1 MKVLRNILV
10 GLFIAVGIMF
20 AIFEINAFRHRDTE
34 PPVITVDLDE
44 IEISTSATNEELLQ
58 GMKAFDENDGDVSS
72 SLVVVSKS
80 HFITGTTV
88 KVNYAAFDSHNNVAT
103 YSRRVT
109 YTDYRRPRFAIS
121 APLRFVSRNN
131 PDYLGSVSVT
141 DLIDGDISSQI
152 KMIAEDS
159 TYSTSDTR
167 SIPITL
173 QVTNSV
179 GDTAEVFVT
188 ADIETKYNYN
198 RPVPA
203 LTTYMIYT
211 KPGESIDYRSYITGI
226 MRNGEN
232 MPFDDTYSEDMIL
245 VDTSEVD
252 LYAEGTYEA
261 NYLLQVN
268 GEIVGTTKLYVVVE
282 ADNYE

>member
-1 MKVLRNILV
+1 MKVLRNSLV
-10 GLFIAVGIMF
+10 GLFIVVGIMF
-20 AIFEINAFRHRDTE
+20 GLFQFDAFRHRDAE
-34 PPVITVDLDE
+34 PPVITADLDE

-58 GMKAFDENDGDVSS
+58 GMKAIDSNDGDVTS

-80 HFITGTTV
+80 HFVTGTTV

-109 YTDYRRPRFAIS
+109 YTDYKRPRFSIS

-131 PDYLGSVSVT
+131 PDYLGSVTAT

-179 GDTAEVFVT
+179 GDTAEVYVT
-188 ADIETKYNYN
+188 ADIETQYNYN

-203 LTTYMIYT
+203 LTTYMVYT
-211 KPGESIDYRSYITGI
+211 SPGSDLDYRSYIKGI
-226 MRNGEN
+226 MRNGEVL
-232 MPFDDTYSEDMIL
+232 PFDDVYYEEMVL
-245 VDTSEVD
+245 VDSSEVD

-261 NYLLQVN
+261 NYLLQKD
-268 GEIVGTTKLYVVVE
+268 GEIIGTTKLYVVVE
-282 ADNYE
+282 ADEYE

>member
-10 GLFIAVGIMF
+10 GLFVIV
-20 AIFEINAFRHRDTE
+20 AIIFGLFELDAFRHRDNE
-34 PPVITVDLDE
+34 PPVITADADE
-44 IEISTSATNEELLQ
+44 ITLSTSASNEELMQ
-58 GMKAFDENDGDVSS
+58 GLKAYDEYDGDVSS

-80 HFITGTTV
+80 HFVTGTTV
-88 KVNYAAFDSHNNVAT
+88 KVNYAAFDSHNNVGL

-109 YTDYRRPRFAIS
+109 YSDYKKPRFSIS

-131 PDYLGSVSVT
+131 PDYLGSVTAS

-179 GDTAEVFVT
+179 GDTAEIYVT
-188 ADIETKYNYN
+188 ADIETQYNYN
-198 RPVPA
+198 RPAPA
-203 LTTYMIYT
+203 LSTYLVYT
-211 KPGESIDYRSYITGI
+211 EPGVSIDYYSLLTGI
-226 MRNGEN
+226 MRGGEVSD
-232 MPFDDTYSEDMIL
+232 FDDVYSADMIM

-252 LYAEGTYEA
+252 LHSEGTFEA
-261 NYLLQVN
+261 KYLLMQD
-268 GEIVGTTKLYVVVE
+268 GEVIGSTVLFVVVE
-282 ADNYE
+282 ANDYE

>member
-10 GLFIAVGIMF
+10 GLFTVVAV
-20 AIFEINAFRHRDTE
+20 IFVLFEFNAFRLRDKQ
-34 PPVITVDLDE
+34 PPIITADLDE
-44 IEISTSATNEELLQ
+44 ITLSTNATNEELLQ
-58 GMKAFDENDGDVSS
+58 GLKAFDQKDGDVTS

-80 HFITGTTV
+80 HFVSGTTV

-109 YTDYRRPRFAIS
+109 YEDYKKPRFSIS

-131 PDYLGSVSVT
+131 PDYLGSIT
-141 DLIDGDISSQI
+141 AFDLIDGDISSQI

-159 TYSTSDTR
+159 TYTTSDTR

-173 QVTNSV
+173 QVSNSV
-179 GDTAEVFVT
+179 GDTAEVYVS
-188 ADIETKYNYN
+188 AEIETQYNYN

-203 LTTYMIYT
+203 LSTYMIYT
-211 KPGESIDYRSYITGI
+211 RPEETPDYDSFIIGI
-226 MRNGEN
+226 MRNGEVTS
-232 MPFDDTYSEDMIL
+232 FDETFDRDMIM

-261 NYLLQVN
+261 KYLLLVD
-268 GEIVGTTKLYVVVE
+268 GEILGTTKLYVVVE
-282 ADNYE
+282 ADDYE

>member
-1 MKVLRNILV
+1 MKVLRNSLI
-10 GLFIAVGIMF
+10 GLFIVVGIMF
-20 AIFEINAFRHRDTE
+20 ALFEFDAFRHRDKE
-34 PPVITVDLDE
+34 PPVITADLDE
-44 IEISTSATNEELLQ
+44 IEISTSATNEELLE
-58 GMKAFDENDGDVSS
+58 GLKAFDENDGDVTG

-80 HFITGTTV
+80 HFVNGTTV

-109 YTDYRRPRFAIS
+109 YTDYKKPRFSIS

-131 PDYLGSVSVT
+131 PDYLGSVTAT

-152 KMIAEDS
+152 KMIAEDT

-179 GDTAEVFVT
+179 GDTAEVYVT
-188 ADIETKYNYN
+188 ADIETQYNYN

-203 LTTYMIYT
+203 LTTYMVYIN
-211 KPGESIDYRSYITGI
+211 PGENIDYRTYIKGI
-226 MRNGEN
+226 MRGGEV
-232 MPFDDTYSEDMIL
+232 MPFDDTYYEEMIL

-252 LYAEGTYEA
+252 IHAEGTYEA

-282 ADNYE
+282 ADDYE